1 MPPKVSVVVATYRPG
16 PGLDRLVRSL
26 DAQTMPRH
34 EFEVIFVDDGSPDG
48 TWQQLESVRRE
59 RGNVSVERIEHS
71 GWPSRPRNVGL
82 AMARGEYVIFVDH
95 DDEILADGLR
105 AAWQFA
111 ANHDV
116 DVANVKQIETGNPGH
131 AFEHYRR
138 DVWGTRQ
145 EMGVLSLLPMMPHK
159 LYRRALLSDHD
170 ITFPEA
176 AGRVLWED
184 IYFNVDAFAVARR
197 IGTLGSVCVYRHI
210 LGDANSS
217 HVIRPENEDYWRT
230 EMSVLNHIENVLGGN
245 DFAADRR
252 ALLAHHYRE
261 RVLNSV
267 VRMLSTG
274 NTDAFAVA
282 LPYMRSMYL
291 QCVSPD
297 VAAMWT
303 MRERRVDG
311 LLRGEDVGALT
322 QLATAVSRV
331 VGTSRTTELA
341 WEGASLVVRTE
352 ASWSEPPSSVAPGFF
367 AARTDDEAAT
377 IRAELDRA
385 SSCLI
390 MRSRAT
396 QETTPLDTVQSIR
409 GNDPTDPLRTLSIA
423 AQARIGVST
432 TGRTGVFDIV
442 ARDAALGFT
451 NTRGLRAAG
460 AVRIGL
466 VDGEVIVAYP
476 NQNGMLSVDYGQ
488 SVRSA
493 VNSARCDFTAARATR
508 TATGRVQITVPLGG
522 VHVHGTTRIEGHVL
536 LQPQGTRSVHRDARI
551 HPAALIG
558 DDRGARLTATVRARA
573 GRYRLVLDFGGRR
586 VPSGIAVMV
595 PSGLRRPRL
604 GPA

>member
-1 MPPKVSVVVATYRPG
+1 
-16 PGLDRLVRSL
+16 
-26 DAQTMPRH
+26 MPRH

-48 TWQQLESVRRE
+48 TWQQLESVTRE
-59 RGNVSVERIEHS
+59 RGNVSIKRIEHS

-82 AMARGEYVIFVDH
+82 AMARGEYVIFVDR
-95 DDEILADGLR
+95 DDEVFPDGLR
-105 AAWQFA
+105 AGWQFA
-111 ANHDV
+111 ADHDL
-116 DVANVKQIETGNPGH
+116 DVANVKQVQTGNPGH
-131 AFEHYRR
+131 GFEQYRR

-159 LYRRALLSDHD
+159 LYRRELLREHR
-170 ITFPEA
+170 ITFREA
-176 AGRVLWED
+176 AGRVVWED
-184 IYFNVDAFAVARR
+184 IYFNVDAFAASRR
-197 IGTLGSVCVYRHI
+197 MGTLGSVCVYRHI
-210 LGDANSS
+210 IGDANAS
-217 HVIRPENEDYWRT
+217 HTYCPENEEYWLT
-230 EMSVLNHIENVLGGN
+230 VTSVLDHIDSVLGG
-245 DFAADRR
+245 DQFTADRR
-252 ALLAHHYRE
+252 ALLVHHYRT
-261 RVLNSV
+261 RVLNSL
-267 VRMLSTG
+267 VRLLTTG
-274 NTDAFAVA
+274 HAEAMAAA
-282 LPYMRSMYL
+282 LPYLRPIYRR
-291 QCVSPD
+291 CVPPD
-297 VAAMWT
+297 TAETWPLS
-303 MRERRVDG
+303 ERRLDELV
-311 LLRGEDVGALT
+311 RAEDVDALT

-390 MRSRAT
+390 MRARAT

-409 GNDPTDPLRTLSIA
+409 GNDPTDPLQTLSIA
-423 AQARIGVST
+423 AQARIGGST
-432 TGRTGVFDIV
+432 TGRRGVFDIV

-466 VDGEVIVAYP
+466 VDGAVIVAYP

-508 TATGRVQITVPLGG
+508 TATGRVRIAVPLGG
-522 VHVHGTTRIEGHVL
+522 VHVHGTTRIDGQVL
-536 LQPQGTRSVHRDARI
+536 LQPEGTRSVRRDARI

-586 VPSGIAVMV
+586 VPSGIALMV
-595 PSGLRRPRL
+595 PSGLRKPRL